1 MRSLLLSAGVKA
13 KGIQC
18 HADEV
23 ASPVPDF
30 LIQAA
35 AISHAALT
43 PVPRQKEHVLAAQ
56 LLSSNLESTVAA
68 FEEAADK
75 FRIVTCHRLHAQ
87 VDELR
92 ENVGVKLT
100 PQARTQ
106 VDEADAFIAR
116 LTTQHTLAVKQ
127 VNDGVD
133 IMLRRRRRRL
143 RVLRMVGWRLV
154 EWVVV
159 GLMWCIWLFV
169 LMLRVLRVT
178 IMGMVKGV
186 RWLIWL

>member
-1 MRSLLLSAGVKA
+1 VRSLLLSAGVKA

-35 AISHAALT
+35 AISHATLT

-75 FRIVTCHRLHAQ
+75 FRSVTCHRLHAQ

-106 VDEADAFIAR
+106 VDEADAFMAR